1 MKDRDEY
8 YLQVGEQGR
17 ARLDLLNKLY
27 NASTQNFLLN
37 SGLRKGMHVLEL
49 GCGPGEMS
57 SWIAQKVGREGRVF
71 ATDQNEEQIAL
82 ARECA
87 DARGIQNIE
96 YGNYSTYE
104 LGEIGQSFDFI
115 YGRWVFLH
123 SKRPQDAIRVVYS
136 KLKPGGI
143 LVLEDCVTSTAFCH
157 PASEAFERFV
167 QGWLEVSSIRGL
179 DSAIGDKLCRLVF
192 DAGGVL
198 QHYAV
203 FQPQLKT
210 PEEKL
215 LISMCM
221 DESKQVHIDTN
232 AMTEQLAH
240 DLIAELKTLASDN
253 NVIGF
258 VRNVQVAAIKPA

>member
-1 MKDRDEY
+1 MATQKHPALFEGPQVHLLWRFCKR
-8 YLQVGEQGR
+8 YL
-17 ARLDLLNKLY
+17 
-27 NASTQNFLLN
+27 
-37 SGLRKGMHVLEL
+37 GLRI
-49 GCGPGEMS
+49 GPS
-57 SWIAQKVGREGRVF
+57 P
-71 ATDQNEEQIAL
+71 L
-82 ARECA
+82 
-87 DARGIQNIE
+87 
-96 YGNYSTYE
+96 
-104 LGEIGQSFDFI
+104 L
-115 YGRWVFLH
+115 
-123 SKRPQDAIRVVYS
+123 
-136 KLKPGGI
+136 
-143 LVLEDCVTSTAFCH
+143 
-157 PASEAFERFV
+157 EAFERFV

-232 AMTEQLAH
+232 AMTEQLAQ